1 MVRKLREKLFKIV
14 EKDTKYYEW
23 YDVLILGCI
32 WISIISLTFKEQNN
46 FTYGITVITTIVF
59 IVDYILRWITSD
71 FRIKKKGLISF
82 IKYPFTFAAIFDLV
96 VILSCFSEIFNES
109 YTLRIFSIFRILR
122 IAKTLRYSSK
132 FEIIKNV
139 ISKNQKILEVVC
151 GFTAGFI
158 FISAL
163 IMFQFENQSFNNFF
177 EAIYW
182 STTVLTTV
190 GYGDIC
196 PKTEIG
202 RLISIISSLVGIAFV
217 ALPTGIITSGFVE
230 ELNKKKEKDEN
241 EKINKNKNS
250 IR

>member
-1 MVRKLREKLFKIV
+1 MVNMVRKKLFKIV
-14 EKDTKYYEW
+14 EKDTTYYEW
-23 YDVLILGCI
+23 YDILILICI
-32 WISIISLTFKEQNN
+32 WISIIPLTFKEQNN
-46 FTYGITVITTIVF
+46 FTYILTILTTIVF
-59 IVDYILRWITSD
+59 VIDYILRWITSD
-71 FRIKKKGLISF
+71 FRLKKGISSF
-82 IKYPFTFAAIFDLV
+82 IKYPFTISAIFDLI
-96 VILSCFSEIFNES
+96 VILSCFSEIFNSS
-109 YTLRIFSIFRILR
+109 YILRIFSIFRILR
-122 IAKTLRYSSK
+122 IAKTLRYSTK
-132 FEIIKNV
+132 FEIIKSVVN
-139 ISKNQKILEVVC
+139 KNKKILEVVC

-163 IMFQFENQSFNNFF
+163 IMFQFENQSFKNFF

-230 ELNKKKEKDEN
+230 ELNKEKENDE
-241 EKINKNKNS
+241 K
-250 IR
+250 

>member
-1 MVRKLREKLFKIV
+1 MDRNLRLKLFKIV
-14 EKDTKYYEW
+14 EKDTTYYEW
-23 YDVLILGCI
+23 YDILILICI
-32 WISIISLTFKEQNN
+32 WISIIPLTFKEQNR
-46 FTYGITVITTIVF
+46 FTFTITVITTIIF
-59 IVDYILRWITSD
+59 IIDYILRWITSD
-71 FRIKKKGLISF
+71 FRLKRRGIISF
-82 IKYPFTFAAIFDLV
+82 IKYPTTMSAIFDLI
-96 VILSCFSEIFNES
+96 VILSCFSEIFNNS

-122 IAKTLRYSSK
+122 IAKTLRYSNK
-132 FEIIKNV
+132 FKIIKNV
-139 ISKNQKILEVVC
+139 INKNKKILEVVC

-158 FISAL
+158 FVSAL

-217 ALPTGIITSGFVE
+217 ALPTRDNNRRICRRI
-230 ELNKKKEKDEN
+230 K
-241 EKINKNKNS
+241 
-250 IR
+250 

>member
-1 MVRKLREKLFKIV
+1 MVNMVREKLFKIV
-14 EKDTKYYEW
+14 EKDTKYFEW
-23 YDVLILGCI
+23 YDILILICI
-32 WISIISLTFKEQNN
+32 WISIIPLTFKEQNK
-46 FTYGITVITTIVF
+46 FTYGITIITTVVF
-59 IVDYILRWITSD
+59 VIDYLLRWITSD
-71 FRIKKKGLISF
+71 YRLKRKGISSF
-82 IKYPFTFAAIFDLV
+82 IRYPFTLSALFDLV
-96 VILSCFSEIFNES
+96 VILSCFSEIFNSS
-109 YTLRIFSIFRILR
+109 YVLRIFSIFRILR
-122 IAKTLRYSSK
+122 IVKTLRYSTK
-132 FEIIKNV
+132 FEIIKSVVN
-139 ISKNQKILEVVC
+139 KNKKILEVVC

-163 IMFQFENQSFNNFF
+163 IMFQFENQSFKNFF

-230 ELNKKKEKDEN
+230 ELNREKENDE
-241 EKINKNKNS
+241 K
-250 IR
+250 

>member
-1 MVRKLREKLFKIV
+1 MVVNMVRKKLFKIV
-14 EKDTKYYEW
+14 EKDTTYYEW
-23 YDVLILGCI
+23 YDILILICI
-32 WISIISLTFKEQNN
+32 WVSIVPLTFKEQNN
-46 FTYGITVITTIVF
+46 FTYVLTILTTMTFVI
-59 IVDYILRWITSD
+59 DYILRWITSD
-71 FRIKKKGLISF
+71 FRLKRGIFSF
-82 IKYPFTFAAIFDLV
+82 IKYPVTLPAIFDLV
-96 VILSCFSEIFNES
+96 VILSCFSEIFNSS
-109 YTLRIFSIFRILR
+109 YILRIFSVFRILR
-122 IAKTLRYSSK
+122 IAKTLRYSTK

-139 ISKNQKILEVVC
+139 VNKNKKILEVVC

-230 ELNKKKEKDEN
+230 ELNKEKENDRK
-241 EKINKNKNS
+241 
-250 IR
+250 

>member
-1 MVRKLREKLFKIV
+1 MVVNMVRKKLFKIV
-14 EKDTKYYEW
+14 EKDTTYYEW
-23 YDVLILGCI
+23 YDILILICI
-32 WISIISLTFKEQNN
+32 WVSIVPLTFKEQNN
-46 FTYGITVITTIVF
+46 FTYVLTILTTMIFVI
-59 IVDYILRWITSD
+59 DYILRWITSD
-71 FRIKKKGLISF
+71 FRLKRGIFSF
-82 IKYPFTFAAIFDLV
+82 IKYPVTLPAIFDLV
-96 VILSCFSEIFNES
+96 VILSCFSEIFNSS
-109 YTLRIFSIFRILR
+109 YILRIFSVFRILR
-122 IAKTLRYSSK
+122 IAKTLRYSTK

-139 ISKNQKILEVVC
+139 VNKNKKILEVVC

-230 ELNKKKEKDEN
+230 ELNKEKENDRK
-241 EKINKNKNS
+241 
-250 IR
+250 

>member
-1 MVRKLREKLFKIV
+1 MVNMVRKKLFKIV
-14 EKDTKYYEW
+14 EKDTTYYEW
-23 YDVLILGCI
+23 YDILILICI
-32 WISIISLTFKEQNN
+32 WISIIPLTFKEQNN
-46 FTYGITVITTIVF
+46 FTYILTILTTIVF
-59 IVDYILRWITSD
+59 VIDYILRWITSD
-71 FRIKKKGLISF
+71 FRLKKGITSF
-82 IKYPFTFAAIFDLV
+82 IKYPFTLSAIFDLV
-96 VILSCFSEIFNES
+96 IILSCFSEIFNSS
-109 YTLRIFSIFRILR
+109 YILRIFSIFRILR

-132 FEIIKNV
+132 FEIIKSVVN
-139 ISKNQKILEVVC
+139 KNKKILEVVC

-163 IMFQFENQSFNNFF
+163 IMFQFENQSFKNFF

-202 RLISIISSLVGIAFV
+202 RLISIISSLVVIAFV

-230 ELNKKKEKDEN
+230 ELNKEKENDKK
-241 EKINKNKNS
+241 
-250 IR
+250 

>member
-1 MVRKLREKLFKIV
+1 MINMVRKKLFKIV
-14 EKDTKYYEW
+14 EKDTTYYEW
-23 YDVLILGCI
+23 YDILILICI
-32 WISIISLTFKEQNN
+32 WVSIIPLTFKEQNN
-46 FTYGITVITTIVF
+46 FTYILTILTTIVF
-59 IVDYILRWITSD
+59 VIDYILRWITSD
-71 FRIKKKGLISF
+71 FRLKKGISSF
-82 IKYPFTFAAIFDLV
+82 IKYPFTISAIFDLV
-96 VILSCFSEIFNES
+96 VILSCFSEIFNSS
-109 YTLRIFSIFRILR
+109 YILRIFSIFRILR
-122 IAKTLRYSSK
+122 IAKTLRYSTK
-132 FEIIKNV
+132 FEIIKSVVN
-139 ISKNQKILEVVC
+139 KNKKILEVVC

-163 IMFQFENQSFNNFF
+163 IMFQFENQSFKNFF

-230 ELNKKKEKDEN
+230 ELNKEKENDE
-241 EKINKNKNS
+241 K
-250 IR
+250 

>member
-1 MVRKLREKLFKIV
+1 MVNMVRKKLFKIV
-14 EKDTKYYEW
+14 EKDTTYYEW
-23 YDVLILGCI
+23 YDILILICI
-32 WISIISLTFKEQNN
+32 WISIIPLTFKEQNN
-46 FTYGITVITTIVF
+46 FTYILTILTTIVF
-59 IVDYILRWITSD
+59 VMDYILRWITSD
-71 FRIKKKGLISF
+71 FRLKKGIVSF
-82 IKYPFTFAAIFDLV
+82 IKYPFTISAIFDLV
-96 VILSCFSEIFNES
+96 VILSCFSEIFNSS
-109 YTLRIFSIFRILR
+109 YILRIFSIFRILR

-132 FEIIKNV
+132 FEIIKSVVN
-139 ISKNQKILEVVC
+139 KNKKILEVVC

-163 IMFQFENQSFNNFF
+163 IMFQFENQSFKNFF

-230 ELNKKKEKDEN
+230 EKKKKKENDE
-241 EKINKNKNS
+241 E
-250 IR
+250 

>member
-1 MVRKLREKLFKIV
+1 MVNMVRKKLFKIV
-14 EKDTKYYEW
+14 EKDTTYYEW
-23 YDVLILGCI
+23 YDILILICI
-32 WISIISLTFKEQNN
+32 WISIIPLTFKEQNN
-46 FTYGITVITTIVF
+46 FTYILTILTTIVF
-59 IVDYILRWITSD
+59 VIDYILRWITSD
-71 FRIKKKGLISF
+71 FRLKKGISSF
-82 IKYPFTFAAIFDLV
+82 IKYPFTISAIFDLV
-96 VILSCFSEIFNES
+96 VILSCFSEIFNSS
-109 YTLRIFSIFRILR
+109 YILRIFSIFRILR

-132 FEIIKNV
+132 FEIIKSVVN
-139 ISKNQKILEVVC
+139 KNKKILEVVC

-163 IMFQFENQSFNNFF
+163 IMFQFENQSFKNFF

-217 ALPTGIITSGFVE
+217 ALPTRNY
-230 ELNKKKEKDEN
+230 NKWICRRIK
-241 EKINKNKNS
+241 
-250 IR
+250 

>member
-1 MVRKLREKLFKIV
+1 MVRMVRKKLFKIV
-14 EKDTKYYEW
+14 EKDTTYYEW
-23 YDVLILGCI
+23 YDILILICI
-32 WISIISLTFKEQNN
+32 WVSIIPLTFKEQNN
-46 FTYGITVITTIVF
+46 FTYILTILTTIVF
-59 IVDYILRWITSD
+59 VIDYILRWMTSD
-71 FRIKKKGLISF
+71 FRLKKGTYSF
-82 IKYPFTFAAIFDLV
+82 IKYPLTISAIFDLV
-96 VILSCFSEIFNES
+96 VILSCFSEIFNNS
-109 YTLRIFSIFRILR
+109 YILRIFSVFRILR

-132 FEIIKNV
+132 FEIIKRV
-139 ISKNQKILEVVC
+139 VSKNEKILEVVC

-163 IMFQFENQSFNNFF
+163 IMFQFENQSFKNFF

-230 ELNKKKEKDEN
+230 ELNREKENDK
-241 EKINKNKNS
+241 
-250 IR
+250 

>member
-1 MVRKLREKLFKIV
+1 MVNMVRKKLFKIV
-14 EKDTKYYEW
+14 EKDTTYYEW
-23 YDVLILGCI
+23 YDILILICI
-32 WISIISLTFKEQNN
+32 WISIIPLTFKEQNN
-46 FTYGITVITTIVF
+46 FTYILTILTTIVF
-59 IVDYILRWITSD
+59 VIDYILRWITSD
-71 FRIKKKGLISF
+71 FRLKKGITSF
-82 IKYPFTFAAIFDLV
+82 IKYPFTLSAIFDLV
-96 VILSCFSEIFNES
+96 IILSCFSEIFNSS
-109 YTLRIFSIFRILR
+109 YILRIFSIFRILR

-132 FEIIKNV
+132 FEIIKSVVN
-139 ISKNQKILEVVC
+139 KNKKILEVVC

-163 IMFQFENQSFNNFF
+163 IMFQFENQSFKNFF

-196 PKTEIG
+196 PKIEIG

-230 ELNKKKEKDEN
+230 ELNKKKENDE
-241 EKINKNKNS
+241 E
-250 IR
+250 

>member
-1 MVRKLREKLFKIV
+1 MVNMVRKKLFKIV
-14 EKDTKYYEW
+14 EKDTTYYEW
-23 YDVLILGCI
+23 YDILILICI
-32 WISIISLTFKEQNN
+32 WISIIPLTFKEQNN
-46 FTYGITVITTIVF
+46 FTYILTILTTIVF
-59 IVDYILRWITSD
+59 VIDYILRWITSD
-71 FRIKKKGLISF
+71 FRLKKGITSF
-82 IKYPFTFAAIFDLV
+82 IKYPFTLSAIFDLV
-96 VILSCFSEIFNES
+96 IILSCFSEIFNSS
-109 YTLRIFSIFRILR
+109 YILRIFSIFRILR

-132 FEIIKNV
+132 FEIIKSVVN
-139 ISKNQKILEVVC
+139 KNKKILEVVC

-163 IMFQFENQSFNNFF
+163 IMFQFENQSFKNFF

-230 ELNKKKEKDEN
+230 ELNKEKENDKK
-241 EKINKNKNS
+241 
-250 IR
+250 

>member
-1 MVRKLREKLFKIV
+1 MVNMVRKKLFKIV
-14 EKDTKYYEW
+14 EKDTTYYEW
-23 YDVLILGCI
+23 YDILILICI
-32 WISIISLTFKEQNN
+32 WISIIPLTFKEQNN
-46 FTYGITVITTIVF
+46 FTYILTILTTIVF
-59 IVDYILRWITSD
+59 VIDYILRWITSD
-71 FRIKKKGLISF
+71 FRLKKGISSF
-82 IKYPFTFAAIFDLV
+82 IKYPFTISAIFDLV
-96 VILSCFSEIFNES
+96 VILSCFSEIFNSS
-109 YTLRIFSIFRILR
+109 YILRIFSIFRILR
-122 IAKTLRYSSK
+122 IAKTLRYSTK
-132 FEIIKNV
+132 FEIIKSVVN
-139 ISKNQKILEVVC
+139 KNKKILEVVC

-163 IMFQFENQSFNNFF
+163 IMFQFENQSFKNFF

-230 ELNKKKEKDEN
+230 ELNREKENDE
-241 EKINKNKNS
+241 K
-250 IR
+250 

>member
-1 MVRKLREKLFKIV
+1 MVNMVRKKLFKIV
-14 EKDTKYYEW
+14 EKDTTYYEW
-23 YDVLILGCI
+23 YDILILICI
-32 WISIISLTFKEQNN
+32 WISIIPLTFKEQNN
-46 FTYGITVITTIVF
+46 FTYILTILTTIVF
-59 IVDYILRWITSD
+59 VIDYILRWITSD
-71 FRIKKKGLISF
+71 FRLKKGISSF
-82 IKYPFTFAAIFDLV
+82 IKYPFTISAIFDLV
-96 VILSCFSEIFNES
+96 VILSCFSEIFNSS
-109 YTLRIFSIFRILR
+109 YILRIFSIFRILR

-132 FEIIKNV
+132 FEIIKSVVN
-139 ISKNQKILEVVC
+139 KNKKILEVVC

-163 IMFQFENQSFNNFF
+163 IMFQFENQSFKNFF

-230 ELNKKKEKDEN
+230 ELNREKENDE
-241 EKINKNKNS
+241 K
-250 IR
+250 